1 MSELVSDQTLF
12 NVLAGVLATIGS
24 WFMTE
29 LWGQNKELRKKME
42 ENAESCKAQERN
54 IYENYMRNDAFH
66 SYMAQMRDQ
75 LNRIENIL
83 INKADKP

>member
-1 MSELVSDQTLF
+1 
-12 NVLAGVLATIGS
+12 
-24 WFMTE
+24 MTE